1 MNDNELIYLYCI
13 ENNEFAF
20 NFLYKKY
27 ELKNDFFLRNI
38 IKKFFCYSF
47 GNKWFKINF
56 LFYFFNFKN

>member
-27 ELKNDFFLRNI
+27 ELKNDFFYEILL
-38 IKKFFCYSF
+38 KSF
-47 GNKWFKINF
+47 L
-56 LFYFFNFKN
+56 LFRWKQMI